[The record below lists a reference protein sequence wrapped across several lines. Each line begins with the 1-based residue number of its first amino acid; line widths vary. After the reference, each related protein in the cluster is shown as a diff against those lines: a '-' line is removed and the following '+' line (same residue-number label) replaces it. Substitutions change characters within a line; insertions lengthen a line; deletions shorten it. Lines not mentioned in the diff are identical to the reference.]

1 MRIADVIICG
11 NALNFTLK
19 LLLLQE
25 DGDGNVNYE
34 EFVTIMF
41 KVRNNFRQSSVEDIS
56 LCLAETR
63 VKSADWKDVPTPNGQ
78 QCINYKK
85 LSIGSCHPT
94 VSLEV
99 ILPIVPVVKTIVGT
113 HLSSR
118 NFFRILFREKIELLS
133 KHLRKFSLDD
143 I

>member
-94 VSLEV
+94 VSFRSYPSYSTCRKNHCWDPSL
-99 ILPIVPVVKTIVGT
+99 KQKF
-113 HLSSR
+113 LSYS
-118 NFFRILFREKIELLS
+118 I
-133 KHLRKFSLDD
+133 
-143 I
+143 